1 MFLSPSPCGRQDD
14 KDDKKRTKKYLKAF
28 LKIHENEESERPE
41 ASVPGVTW
49 NKAEG
54 GGHYPSQLTQQ
65 GLLALLNMT
74 TTPGPRDFEDFFEW
88 FNWGIKQL

>member
-1 MFLSPSPCGRQDD
+1 MFLSPSPCGRQND

-28 LKIHENEESERPE
+28 LKIHENEEFEKPE

-54 GGHYPSQLTQQ
+54 GGH
-65 GLLALLNMT
+65 
-74 TTPGPRDFEDFFEW
+74 
-88 FNWGIKQL
+88 